1 MDQKEIEIALGEE
14 TMKQLQDLIARTGET
29 IKEATAR
36 LLAKQAAKRWSL
48 PRAIVHVLKRG
59 Q

>member
-1 MDQKEIEIALGEE
+1 
-14 TMKQLQDLIARTGET
+14 MKQLKDLIARTGET
-29 IKEATAR
+29 IEEATAR

-59 Q
+59 R